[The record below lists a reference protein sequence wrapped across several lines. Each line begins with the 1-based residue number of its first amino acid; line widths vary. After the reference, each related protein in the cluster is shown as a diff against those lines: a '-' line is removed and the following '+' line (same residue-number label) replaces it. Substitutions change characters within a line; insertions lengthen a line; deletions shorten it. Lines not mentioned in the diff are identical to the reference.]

1 MPLYPDLARRAFEAS
16 AMPAPPR
23 PLAAALRYV
32 TTLLALLPSDERAGY
47 VRGPAGGENVWPL
60 ADGTLVRVSRVMY
73 PDGQIVKVLSDAP
86 NGQPQWV
93 LEDVRPDLYVPAAG
107 HPAPQTPGEVGEAVR
122 LTDLEART
130 QQLLAL
136 HAEVVAQLTQINRLQ
151 AELSSRVAA
160 LSTPP
165 PEPQYVV
172 RVFGYE
178 IPVRKR

>member
-1 MPLYPDLARRAFEAS
+1 MTNAGQGVLYGAKGQRVIGVQRTHFI
-16 AMPAPPR
+16 
-23 PLAAALRYV
+23 
-32 TTLLALLPSDERAGY
+32 ERA
-47 VRGPAGGENVWPL
+47 RLPAGHANRPERLSAGQ
-60 ADGTLVRVSRVMY
+60 